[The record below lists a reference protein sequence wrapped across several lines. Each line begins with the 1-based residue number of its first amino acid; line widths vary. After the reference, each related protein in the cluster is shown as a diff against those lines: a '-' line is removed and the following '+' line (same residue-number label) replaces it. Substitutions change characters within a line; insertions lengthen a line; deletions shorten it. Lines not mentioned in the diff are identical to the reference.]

1 MSADSENFPPS
12 SSAVAASRFDR
23 NGVTTYNLALR
34 LTGSPGAAWYATI
47 AAYAAVTERVPA
59 DAAPGVDDQDL
70 VLMSC
75 WHARQLLAQVAG
87 DPDYAEQLR
96 AHDAAYRAG
105 QEGAEQHL
113 AVAGANAALPIDQR
127 ELLAMNGLS
136 GLDHAALAGL
146 LHADPGLLAVMVAEG
161 RLLLHDLLHGTDLAT
176 RVGDDRQPIALAALR
191 QDGQLGGPEAQA
203 TLEQWIAADPSH
215 AEIVDGLEAAG
226 LAYRAWPLEAAPV
239 GLRDAAVAA
248 ATAVTPA
255 ALLGAPP
262 QAPVESMPAG
272 EHDRPI
278 ESPSSSERDRPVAA
292 ASAPDAGTA
301 DPGATVEWSPS
312 DVAALGL
319 EGAPVR
325 PAPLRPMVPLDDDEP
340 EWNGDEQDG
349 GLIGHGRDAPP
360 RERAPRWHIALVG
373 VLLIAVIV
381 VLILT
386 FTSSDD
392 PTTPVTPSTTTKK
405 TTTRSA
411 VPAGDPVAAAVATA
425 VRAHVA

>member
-1 MSADSENFPPS
+1 MSADSENPPTS

-23 NGVTTYNLALR
+23 NGVTAYNLALR

-47 AAYAAVTERVPA
+47 AAFAAVTERVPA
-59 DAAPGVDDQDL
+59 DAAAGVDDQDL

-87 DPDYAEQLR
+87 DPAYAEQLR
-96 AHDAAYRAG
+96 AHDAATRAG
-105 QEGAEQHL
+105 QSGWEQHL
-113 AVAGANAALPIDQR
+113 AVAGANAALGIDQR

-136 GLDHAALAGL
+136 GVDHAALAGL
-146 LHADPGLLAVMVAEG
+146 LHADPGLLAVMVAEA

-203 TLEQWIAADPSH
+203 TLEDWIAADPAH

-226 LAYRAWPLEAAPV
+226 QAYRAWPLEPPPV
-239 GLRDAAVAA
+239 GLREAAVAA
-248 ATAVTPA
+248 AAAATPA
-255 ALLGAPP
+255 PLLGNPP

-278 ESPSSSERDRPVAA
+278 EP
-292 ASAPDAGTA
+292 ASAPDARSA

-312 DVAALGL
+312 EVAALGL

-325 PAPLRPMVPLDDDEP
+325 PAPRRAAPVAIEP
-340 EWNGDEQDG
+340 EPIEDWADEDDVDVAAGDRE
-349 GLIGHGRDAPP
+349 P

-386 FTSSDD
+386 FTSSDE
-392 PTTPVTPSTTTKK
+392 PTTPVTPSN

-411 VPAGDPVAAAVATA
+411 APADGAAVAALAA
-425 VRAHVA
+425 VRVTVA

>member
-1 MSADSENFPPS
+1 MSADSERFPTS
-12 SSAVAASRFDR
+12 SSAVAAARFDR

-87 DPDYAEQLR
+87 DPGYAEQLR
-96 AHDAAYRAG
+96 AHDAATRAT
-105 QEGAEQHL
+105 QQPDPP
-113 AVAGANAALPIDQR
+113 VAGANAALPIDHR

-136 GLDHAALAGL
+136 GLDHATLAGL
-146 LHADPGLLAVMVAEG
+146 LHADPGLLAVMIAEA
-161 RLLLHDLLHGTDLAT
+161 RLLLHDLLHGSDLAT

-191 QDGQLGGPEAQA
+191 QDGQLGGPEAQS
-203 TLEQWIAADPSH
+203 TLEAWIAADPTH
-215 AEIVDGLEAAG
+215 GEIIDALESAG
-226 LAYRAWPLEAAPV
+226 QAYRAWPLEAAPP
-239 GLRDAAVAA
+239 GLREAAVAA
-248 ATAVTPA
+248 AAATTPA
-255 ALLGAPP
+255 PLLGAPP
-262 QAPVESMPAG
+262 QAPIESMPAG

-278 ESPSSSERDRPVAA
+278 EPP
-292 ASAPDAGTA
+292 SAPDAGTA
-301 DPGATVEWSPS
+301 DPGATVEWSSS

-325 PAPLRPMVPLDDDEP
+325 PAPLRPMVPLDGDEP
-340 EWNGDEQDG
+340 EWGGDDSDAIASG
-349 GLIGHGRDAPP
+349 GGRDVRS

-392 PTTPVTPSTTTKK
+392 PTTPVTPSST

-411 VPAGDPVAAAVATA
+411 APTDASVVAAVAA
-425 VRAHVA
+425 VRATVA

>member
-1 MSADSENFPPS
+1 MSADSENFPTS

-23 NGVTTYNLALR
+23 NGVTAYNLALR

-47 AAYAAVTERVPA
+47 AAFAAVTERVPA
-59 DAAPGVDDQDL
+59 DAAAGVDDQDL

-87 DPDYAEQLR
+87 DPAYAEQLR
-96 AHDAAYRAG
+96 AHDAATRAG
-105 QEGAEQHL
+105 QAPDPP
-113 AVAGANAALPIDQR
+113 VAGANAALGIDQR

-146 LHADPGLLAVMVAEG
+146 LHADPGLLAVMVAEA
-161 RLLLHDLLHGTDLAT
+161 RLQLHDLLHGSDLAT

-191 QDGQLGGPEAQA
+191 QDGQLGGPEAQS
-203 TLEQWIAADPSH
+203 TLEEWIAADPAH

-226 LAYRAWPLEAAPV
+226 QAYRAWPLDAAPA

-248 ATAVTPA
+248 AAAATPA
-255 ALLGAPP
+255 PLLGNPP

-278 ESPSSSERDRPVAA
+278 EPP
-292 ASAPDAGTA
+292 SAPDAREA

-312 DVAALGL
+312 EVAALGL

-325 PAPLRPMVPLDDDEP
+325 PAPRPSAPTAIEPEPIDEWDDD
-340 EWNGDEQDG
+340 DRA
-349 GLIGHGRDAPP
+349 IGPGAREP

-392 PTTPVTPSTTTKK
+392 PTTPVTPSN

-411 VPAGDPVAAAVATA
+411 APADGPAVAALAA
-425 VRAHVA
+425 VRVTVA

>member
-1 MSADSENFPPS
+1 MSADSESFPTS

-47 AAYAAVTERVPA
+47 AAYAAVNERVPA
-59 DAAPGVDDQDL
+59 DAAPGLDDQDL
-70 VLMSC
+70 VLMAC

-87 DPDYAEQLR
+87 DPAYAEQLR
-96 AHDAAYRAG
+96 AHDAATRA
-105 QEGAEQHL
+105 AL
-113 AVAGANAALPIDQR
+113 AADPPVAGANAALPIDQR

-136 GLDHAALAGL
+136 GFDHAALAGL

-191 QDGQLGGPEAQA
+191 QDGQLSGPEAQA
-203 TLEQWIAADPSH
+203 TLEEWITADPAH
-215 AEIVDGLEAAG
+215 GEIVDGLESAG
-226 LAYRAWPLEAAPV
+226 QAYRAWPLDAVPA
-239 GLRDAAVAA
+239 GLREAVVAA
-248 ATAVTPA
+248 AAATTPA
-255 ALLGAPP
+255 PLLGVPL

-278 ESPSSSERDRPVAA
+278 EPP
-292 ASAPDAGTA
+292 SAPDAGAA

-312 DVAALGL
+312 EVAALGL

-325 PAPLRPMVPLDDDEP
+325 PAPLRPMAPLERDEP
-340 EWNGDEQDG
+340 EWNGDDQES
-349 GLIGHGRDAPP
+349 LASAPGRDAQP

-381 VLILT
+381 VLVLT
-386 FTSSDD
+386 FTSSDE
-392 PTTPVTPSTTTKK
+392 PTTPVTPSTTTK
-405 TTTRSA
+405 TRSA
-411 VPAGDPVAAAVATA
+411 VPVDDPIVAAVVAA
-425 VRAHVA
+425 VRVDVA

>member
-1 MSADSENFPPS
+1 MSADSESFPTS

-87 DPDYAEQLR
+87 DPAYADQLR
-96 AHDAAYRAG
+96 AHDAATRAG
-105 QEGAEQHL
+105 QAPDPP
-113 AVAGANAALPIDQR
+113 VAGANAALPIDQR

-146 LHADPGLLAVMVAEG
+146 LHADPGLLAVMIAEG

-203 TLEQWIAADPSH
+203 TLEEWIAADPAH

-226 LAYRAWPLEAAPV
+226 QAYRAWPLDAAPV
-239 GLRDAAVAA
+239 GLREAAVAA
-248 ATAVTPA
+248 AAAVTPA

-278 ESPSSSERDRPVAA
+278 EPSTAPERSRPAEPR
-292 ASAPDAGTA
+292 SAPDAGAA

-312 DVAALGL
+312 EVAALGL

-325 PAPLRPMVPLDDDEP
+325 PAPLRPMVPLEDDEP
-340 EWNGDEQDG
+340 EWNGDDQDG
-349 GLIGHGRDAPP
+349 PLTSGRDGQP

-392 PTTPVTPSTTTKK
+392 PTTPVTPSTTTK
-405 TTTRSA
+405 TRSA
-411 VPAGDPVAAAVATA
+411 VPADDPVVAAVAAAVG
-425 VRAHVA
+425 AHVA

>member
-1 MSADSENFPPS
+1 MSADSESFPTS

-34 LTGSPGAAWYATI
+34 LTGSPGASWYATI
-47 AAYAAVTERVPA
+47 AAYAAVAERVPA

-70 VLMSC
+70 VLMAC

-87 DPDYAEQLR
+87 DPAYAEQLR
-96 AHDAAYRAG
+96 AHDAATRAAQG
-105 QEGAEQHL
+105 GTDPHL

-136 GLDHAALAGL
+136 GFDHAALAGL

-161 RLLLHDLLHGTDLAT
+161 RVLLHDLLHGTDLAT

-191 QDGQLGGPEAQA
+191 QDGQLSGPEAQS
-203 TLEQWIAADPSH
+203 TLEQWIAADPVH
-215 AEIVDGLEAAG
+215 REIVDALEAAG
-226 LAYRAWPLEAAPV
+226 EAYRAWPLDPAPA
-239 GLRDAAVAA
+239 GLREAAVAA
-248 ATAVTPA
+248 AASVTAAP
-255 ALLGAPP
+255 LIGAPP

-278 ESPSSSERDRPVAA
+278 EPASTPEQDRPDAAPSPDAA
-292 ASAPDAGTA
+292 AT
-301 DPGATVEWSPS
+301 DPGATVEWSAS

-325 PAPLRPMVPLDDDEP
+325 PAPLRPMVPLERDEP
-340 EWNGDEQDG
+340 EWGGDGSDARTPTGVRDG
-349 GLIGHGRDAPP
+349 QS

-381 VLILT
+381 VLVLT

-392 PTTPVTPSTTTKK
+392 PTTPVTPSTTT
-405 TTTRSA
+405 TTRSA
-411 VPAGDPVAAAVATA
+411 APSDPAAVAAVAAAV
-425 VRAHVA
+425 RADAA